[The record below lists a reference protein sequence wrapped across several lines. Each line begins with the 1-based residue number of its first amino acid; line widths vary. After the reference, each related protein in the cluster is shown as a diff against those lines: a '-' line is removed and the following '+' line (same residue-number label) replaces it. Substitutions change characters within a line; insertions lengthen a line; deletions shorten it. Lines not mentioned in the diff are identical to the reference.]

1 MVCSTEGVNKATS
14 ETGTSET
21 ATSETNEGGK
31 CHFFF
36 FLIGNGEKKRHT
48 CEWATLSTIHSYL
61 RAGNR
66 LVLGLLSWT
75 QFIVLGLTQVVIVS
89 GEVIT
94 NANNWNHT
102 RTIARDAMMNC
113 G

>member
-1 MVCSTEGVNKATS
+1 
-14 ETGTSET
+14 
-21 ATSETNEGGK
+21 
-31 CHFFF
+31 
-36 FLIGNGEKKRHT
+36 
-48 CEWATLSTIHSYL
+48 
-61 RAGNR
+61 
-66 LVLGLLSWT
+66 
-75 QFIVLGLTQVVIVS
+75 VS

>member
-1 MVCSTEGVNKATS
+1 MACSTTEGVTS
-14 ETGTSET
+14 EQVKQKRE
-21 ATSETNEGGK
+21 K
-31 CHFFF
+31 CRFFF
-36 FLIGNGEKKRHT
+36 FPIGNGEKKRHT

-75 QFIVLGLTQVVIVS
+75 QFIVLSLTQVVIVS